1 MGATSTQ
8 VIWYVLLPTAWP
20 GIFTGVMLGVAR
32 SAGETAPLLFTAL
45 FSNYW
50 PSAVMDRTAS
60 LSVLIYNFSGMPY
73 ENQIS
78 MAWTAAL
85 VLVTLVLTANLI
97 GQFFSRRSRDS

>member
-1 MGATSTQ
+1 
-8 VIWYVLLPTAWP
+8 
-20 GIFTGVMLGVAR
+20 
-32 SAGETAPLLFTAL
+32 
-45 FSNYW
+45 
-50 PSAVMDRTAS
+50 MDRTAS